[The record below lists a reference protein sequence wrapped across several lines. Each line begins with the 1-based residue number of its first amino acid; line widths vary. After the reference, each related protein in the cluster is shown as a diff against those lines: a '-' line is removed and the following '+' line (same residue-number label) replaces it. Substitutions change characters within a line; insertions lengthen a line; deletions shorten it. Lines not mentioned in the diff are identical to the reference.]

1 MFREGEIISLLETLA
16 EKLEYI
22 CADVSTLKLLQKSTD
37 STISA
42 IARELLVDADKEPAT
57 QEGEIWKPVPLTG
70 FKSKYEV
77 SNMGRVRSAHG
88 RHKGKI
94 LTAYTENGTK
104 AKKRRVGMRTASGAT
119 TRYID
124 WLVASAFV
132 EPYRGSR
139 VVHIDGDNHNDRA
152 DNLKWVW

>member
-1 MFREGEIISLLETLA
+1 MFRDSEIIAMIEELTAKVDEAVNDSSFCRAYMKKIGKTMEVLMDELGVNESGEII
-16 EKLEYI
+16 
-22 CADVSTLKLLQKSTD
+22 
-37 STISA
+37 
-42 IARELLVDADKEPAT
+42 
-57 QEGEIWKPVPLTG
+57 EGEKWKPVPLTG
-70 FKSKYEV
+70 FKTKYEV
-77 SNMGRVRSAHG
+77 SNMGRVRSSHG

-139 VVHIDGDNHNDRA
+139 VAHIDGDNHNDRA